1 MKKSY
6 SFEGQ
11 DMIALSILRNV
22 NKKGLYIDVGSGHP
36 IKENDTY
43 ALYKMNWRGI
53 LVEPLLTY
61 NSLYKKHRPKDFI
74 FNNLIGRGGDSDV
87 KNFYI
92 FSKKFLSTSD
102 TYYWRKYKKKEKLL
116 KVKKIKSLS
125 LNDLLNTFKKKSLN
139 IDFLKIDTE
148 GNEFEVLKN
157 LNLNVYRPKLIQVEI
172 KDFNLNLCR
181 KNKIFKYLIKNN
193 YSFVCKTLLDSFF
206 LDKKSKYFNFLP
218 KRIL

>member
-22 NKKGLYIDVGSGHP
+22 NKKGFYIDVGAGHP
-36 IKENDTY
+36 NQENDTY
-43 ALYKMNWRGI
+43 ALYKKNWRGI

-61 NSLYKKHRPKDFI
+61 NSLYKKHRPGDFI
-74 FNNLIGRGGDSDV
+74 FNNLIGGGEM

-92 FSKKFLSTSD
+92 FSNKNLSTSS
-102 TYYWRKYKKKEKLL
+102 TYYMRKYKKKNKLFGI
-116 KVKKIKSLS
+116 KKKNSVS
-125 LNDLLNTFKKKSLN
+125 LNDLLNTFKKKFLN

-157 LNLNVYRPKLIQVEI
+157 LNLNLYRPKLIQVEI
-172 KDFNLNLCR
+172 KNFNLNLCK

-193 YSFVCKTLLDSFF
+193 YSFICKTLLDSFF